1 MVLIGVD
8 DTDSAT
14 AGMCTT
20 YVATAIADRLT
31 DAGARVGL
39 PSLIRLNPAVEHK
52 TRGNAAVAFE
62 TDASATVV
70 QHCARSAIEEYAH
83 PDAVGTDPGVVIAD
97 HPIAAMPRSVRR
109 FSTTCLHRIV
119 RLDAASDL
127 IESQGYLQQR
137 WGHGRGVIGALAA
150 VGAMAMHTSW
160 TYELIAYREPARWG
174 TPRTVDSD
182 SVAAAAA
189 AAYPSAWDTYDHAA
203 AYPVCVPRTPC
214 PVLYGIRGETPEVV
228 RSTAAT
234 IAAEPVSHR
243 QLFRTNQGTD
253 AHIRAPEHPLRERTA
268 YRLPGAV
275 DRSPQTREGGHVFID
290 VETVV
295 GPVTAAAFEPT
306 KQFRDVIRA
315 LVPGDRLTLYGT
327 HVDGRINLEKIHL
340 RALRQHTW
348 ETPPC
353 TDCGARMSSAGRTAG
368 YRCDRCGTT
377 AAGKVRRP
385 HRRTI
390 APGWYEVPPSARRHL
405 ARPLV
410 RQPTRM
416 PISPRV

>member
-20 YVATAIADRLT
+20 YVATAIAGRLT
-31 DAGARVGL
+31 GEGATVGL

-62 TDASATVV
+62 TDASAALALR
-70 QHCARSAIEEYAH
+70 CARSVIEEYAYVE
-83 PDAVGTDPGVVIAD
+83 AAGTDPGVVIAD
-97 HPIAAMPRSVRR
+97 HPIAATPRAVRR
-109 FSTTCLHRIV
+109 FSATCLHRIV
-119 RLDAASDL
+119 SLTAARNL
-127 IESQGYLQQR
+127 VETQGYLQQR
-137 WGHGRGVIGALAA
+137 WGVGRGVIGALAA
-150 VGAMAMHTSW
+150 VGAMATHTSW
-160 TYELIAYREPARWG
+160 TYELIAYRKPARWG
-174 TPRTVDSD
+174 TTRTVDPD
-182 SVAAAAA
+182 SVAMAAA
-189 AAYPSAWDTYDHAA
+189 AAYPSAWDTFDHAA

-214 PVLYGIRGETPEVV
+214 PVLYGIRGETPAAV

-253 AHIRAPEHPLRERTA
+253 AHIRPPERPLRQRTA
-268 YRLPGAV
+268 YRLPGTV
-275 DRSPQTREGGHVFID
+275 DRSPRTLEGGHVFID
-290 VETVV
+290 VDTVV
-295 GPVTAAAFEPT
+295 GPITAAAFEPT
-306 KQFRDVIRA
+306 KQFRDVVRA
-315 LVPGDRLTLYGT
+315 LLPGDRLTLYGT
-327 HVDGRINLEKIHL
+327 HVDGQINLEKLHL
-340 RALRQHTW
+340 RHLRRHSW

-353 TDCGARMSSAGRTAG
+353 SDCGARMSSAGRKAG

-377 AAGKVRRP
+377 AAGKLRRP
-385 HRRTI
+385 QSRSI

-410 RQPTRM
+410 RQPTRA
-416 PISPRV
+416 PVSPQG